1 MAKKVKVENKK
12 KSEQKK
18 SQTLMLVLFFIL
30 IGVIGV
36 LFYYLYLKPPTQ
48 KEGTQ
53 PGTNITATILKNY
66 NIDNLREDLN
76 KRKLTIPSIETK
88 EDEIG
93 KVDPFIP

>member
-1 MAKKVKVENKK
+1 MAKKVRVENKK
-12 KSEQKK
+12 KIEQKK

-30 IGVIGV
+30 IGVAGI

-48 KEGTQ
+48 KGGTQ
-53 PGTNITATILKNY
+53 PGTNITAIILKDY

-76 KRKLTIPSIETK
+76 KRKLAIPSIETK